1 MEVTS
6 QEALKFIQEMQKRFP
21 KPLVT
26 DEDKKRLQ
34 EYLGGFDD
42 DYIKAVG
49 RRVQGDVMLRPPEH
63 IQPENLQP
71 KNVEP
76 PDAKAV
82 KPPASR
88 RSPGAG
94 RAPKRGDRGRR

>member
-1 MEVTS
+1 
-6 QEALKFIQEMQKRFP
+6 
-21 KPLVT
+21 
-26 DEDKKRLQ
+26 
-34 EYLGGFDD
+34 
-42 DYIKAVG
+42 
-49 RRVQGDVMLRPPEH
+49 VQGDVMLRPPEH